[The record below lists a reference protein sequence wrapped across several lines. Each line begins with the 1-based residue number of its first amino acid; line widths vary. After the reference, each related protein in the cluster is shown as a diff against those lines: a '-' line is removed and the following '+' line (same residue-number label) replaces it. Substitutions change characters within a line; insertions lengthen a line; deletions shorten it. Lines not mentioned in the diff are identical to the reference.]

1 MEQIYI
7 KNISGSVFKI
17 PFKLNTPYEI
27 KAKVRG
33 IIDAGKRKL
42 IPADVALWLDMERLK
57 AFEDHKEIKV
67 TRRQVRVPRVAI
79 KPMLKANTVLKPKD
93 SKPDKAKVTKSE
105 KVEKGG
111 S

>member
-42 IPADVALWLDMERLK
+42 IPAEVAVWLDMERLRT
-57 AFEDHKEIKV
+57 FEDHKEIKV
-67 TRRQVRVPRVAI
+67 TIRKVRVPRVAI
-79 KPMLKANTVLKPKD
+79 KPLIKANTVMKPKEAV
-93 SKPDKAKVTKSE
+93 PEKARVTKSE